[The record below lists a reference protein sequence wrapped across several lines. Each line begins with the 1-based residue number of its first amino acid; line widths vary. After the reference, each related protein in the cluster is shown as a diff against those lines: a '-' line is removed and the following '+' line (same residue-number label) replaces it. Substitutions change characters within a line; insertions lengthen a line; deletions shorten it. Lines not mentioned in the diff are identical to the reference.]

1 MANMTSKINSFNL
14 AANEVTPSQVTMLL
28 RKVFAKG
35 GHPMPICLCGKPG
48 IGKSQ
53 SIQQVCREF
62 GVSFENGNY
71 HEIRASMV
79 VDSSDLTGLPVVSK
93 KTRVNNGGTEEY
105 EPVTQYSRP
114 EQLPIDTPSLS
125 DEERNKLH
133 VIFFDE
139 INRSS
144 DPSIMNAI
152 FQVTT
157 EFKIGPHKL
166 LPNVIILLAMNP
178 EAEGYLVNSMDPALI
193 NRLCFLF
200 MNTSFSDWK
209 EYAQRKGINQGIVDF
224 LEAHRELLSHDGIIK
239 TEGADKRFPTPRA
252 WENVNRQID
261 LFDFDFQSDN
271 KEDNDLAYKVIAGV
285 IGEQTALDFCTFMR
299 TSANARPFTG
309 AEIVDGYLSNTRIQT
324 VIKATDSKG
333 VRKYDTTK
341 VQQTLAGVTDIVK
354 KEKDKLSDK
363 QLANM
368 LAFLVDIPVEQSM
381 GFQNALTVDISA
393 DFTNWFFS
401 TISSN
406 KSLSALWKCLQ
417 ENTKK
422 YASNRKASSI

>member
-1 MANMTSKINSFNL
+1 MSNIKSFNQG
-14 AANEVTPSQVTMLL
+14 ANELTPSQITMLL

-53 SIQQVCREF
+53 CIQQVCREF
-62 GVSFENGNY
+62 GVSYEEGNY

-79 VDSSDLTGLPVVSK
+79 VDSSDLTGLPVVTK
-93 KTRVNNGGTEEY
+93 KMRVGNGSSEEY
-105 EPVTQYSRP
+105 EPTTMYSRP
-114 EQLPIDTPSLS
+114 DQLPIDTPSLS

-166 LPNVIILLAMNP
+166 LPNVVILLALNP

-200 MNTSFSDWK
+200 MNTSFADWK
-209 EYAQRKGINQGIVDF
+209 EYAQKKGINQGIVDF
-224 LEAHRELLSHDGIIK
+224 LEAHRDLLSHDGIIK
-239 TEGADKRFPTPRA
+239 TDGADKRFPTPRA

-261 LFDFDFQSDN
+261 LFGFDFESDK
-271 KEDNDLAYKVIAGV
+271 KEEQDVAYKVVAGV
-285 IGEQTALDFCTFMR
+285 IGEQTAIDFVTFMR
-299 TSANARPFTG
+299 TNANARPFTG
-309 AEIVDGYLSNTRIQT
+309 AEIVDGYLGNERIQRI
-324 VIKATDSKG
+324 IKATDSKG
-333 VRKYDTTK
+333 LRKYDTTK
-341 VQQTLAGVTDIVK
+341 VQQTLAGVQDIVK
-354 KEKDKLSDK
+354 KEKDKLSVK
-363 QLANM
+363 QLANI
-368 LAFLVDIPVEQSM
+368 LGFLVDIPVEQSM
-381 GFQNALTVDISA
+381 GFQNMLTVDIGS
-393 DFTNWFFS
+393 DFTNWFFT
-401 TISSN
+401 TIGSN
-406 KSLSALWKCLQ
+406 KSLGSLWKCLQ
-417 ENTKK
+417 DNTKK
-422 YASNRKASSI
+422 YASNRKASTI

>member
-1 MANMTSKINSFNL
+1 MSNIKSFNQG
-14 AANEVTPSQVTMLL
+14 ANELTPMQITMLL

-53 SIQQVCREF
+53 CIQQVCREF
-62 GVSFENGNY
+62 GVSYEEGNY

-79 VDSSDLTGLPVVSK
+79 VDSSDLTGLPVVTK
-93 KTRVNNGGTEEY
+93 KMRVGNGSSEEY
-105 EPVTQYSRP
+105 EPTTMYSRP
-114 EQLPIDTPSLS
+114 DQLPIDTPSLS

-166 LPNVIILLAMNP
+166 LPNVVILLALNP

-200 MNTSFSDWK
+200 MNTSFADWK
-209 EYAQRKGINQGIVDF
+209 EYAQKKGINQGIIDF
-224 LEAHRELLSHDGIIK
+224 LEAHRDLLSHDGIIK
-239 TEGADKRFPTPRA
+239 TDGADKRFPTPRA

-261 LFDFDFQSDN
+261 LFGFDFESDK
-271 KEDNDLAYKVIAGV
+271 KEEQDVAYKVIAGV
-285 IGEQTALDFCTFMR
+285 IGEQTAIDFVTFMR
-299 TSANARPFTG
+299 TNANARPFTG
-309 AEIVDGYLSNTRIQT
+309 AEIVDGYLGNERIQRI
-324 VIKATDSKG
+324 IKATDSKG
-333 VRKYDTTK
+333 LRKYDTTK
-341 VQQTLAGVTDIVK
+341 VQQTLAGVQDIVK
-354 KEKDKLSDK
+354 KENTNLSAK
-363 QLANM
+363 QLANI
-368 LAFLVDIPVEQSM
+368 LGFLVDIPVEQSM
-381 GFQNALTVDISA
+381 GFQNMLTVDIGS
-393 DFTNWFFS
+393 DFTNWFF
-401 TISSN
+401 TTLGGN
-406 KSLSALWKCLQ
+406 KSLGSLWKCLQ
-417 ENTKK
+417 DNTKK
-422 YASNRKASSI
+422 YASNRKASTI

>member
-1 MANMTSKINSFNL
+1 MSNVKQGSFNL
-14 AANEVTPSQVTMLL
+14 TANELTPSQITMLL

-53 SIQQVCREF
+53 SIQQVCKEF

-79 VDSSDLTGLPVVSK
+79 VDSSDLTGLPVVTK
-93 KTRVNNGGTEEY
+93 KLRVLQGSSEEY
-105 EPVTQYSRP
+105 EPTTMYSRP
-114 EQLPIDTPSLS
+114 DQLPIDTPSLS

-166 LPNVIILLAMNP
+166 LPNVIILLALNP

-200 MNTSFSDWK
+200 MNTSFADWK
-209 EYAQRKGINQGIVDF
+209 DYAERKGINQGIIDF
-224 LEAHRELLSHDGIIK
+224 LEAHRDLLSHDGIIK
-239 TEGADKRFPTPRA
+239 TDGADKRFPTPRA

-261 LFDFDFQSDN
+261 LFGFDFDSDN
-271 KEDNDLAYKVIAGV
+271 KEEQDVAYKVVAGV
-285 IGEQTALDFCTFMR
+285 IGEQTAIDFVTFMR
-299 TSANARPFTG
+299 TNANARPFTG
-309 AEIVDGYLSNTRIQT
+309 EQIVNGYLANTRIQNT
-324 VIKATDSKG
+324 IKAVDSKG
-333 VRKYDTTK
+333 LRKYDTTK
-341 VQQTLAGVTDIVK
+341 VQQTLAGVQDMIK
-354 KEKDKLSDK
+354 KEQNKLSEK
-363 QLANM
+363 QLANI
-368 LAFLVDIPVEQSM
+368 LGFLVDIPVEQSM
-381 GFQNALTVDISA
+381 SFQNMLTVDIGS
-393 DFTNWFFS
+393 DFTNWFFT
-401 TISSN
+401 TIGGS
-406 KSLSALWKCLQ
+406 KSLSAMWKCLQ
-417 ENTKK
+417 DNTKK
-422 YASNRKASSI
+422 YASNRKASQV